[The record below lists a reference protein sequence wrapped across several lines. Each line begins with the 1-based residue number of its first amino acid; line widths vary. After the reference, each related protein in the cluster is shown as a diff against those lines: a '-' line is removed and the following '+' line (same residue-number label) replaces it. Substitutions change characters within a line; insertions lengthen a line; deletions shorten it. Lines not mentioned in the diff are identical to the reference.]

1 MPVQE
6 QDRGEGLSPR
16 AFRQRT
22 NHRERCEQRLNSF
35 PHPSRLNPMAGAI
48 VMELQK
54 LLDPAAVGLNG
65 SLGQTADF
73 TGRPVLFEELHVL
86 SVTRKN
92 CSVNSRSRVDASPFS
107 PED

>member
-1 MPVQE
+1 M
-6 QDRGEGLSPR
+6 
-16 AFRQRT
+16 
-22 NHRERCEQRLNSF
+22 
-35 PHPSRLNPMAGAI
+35 NPMAGAI
-48 VMELQK
+48 VMEPQK
-54 LLDPAAVGLNG
+54 FVDPAAVGLNG